1 MEDLGY
7 QIKECEFHSV
17 LSGES
22 FQGFKQGTMWLDLQI
37 RKITQAAVYMMDGD
51 LCARIESGRLVTK
64 QIVTVQAKDNKGQN

>member
-22 FQGFKQGTMWLDLQI
+22 FQGFKQGTMRLDLQI
-37 RKITQAAVYMMDGD
+37 RKITQAAV
-51 LCARIESGRLVTK
+51 
-64 QIVTVQAKDNKGQN
+64 

>member
-37 RKITQAAVYMMDGD
+37 RKITQAAV
-51 LCARIESGRLVTK
+51 
-64 QIVTVQAKDNKGQN
+64 